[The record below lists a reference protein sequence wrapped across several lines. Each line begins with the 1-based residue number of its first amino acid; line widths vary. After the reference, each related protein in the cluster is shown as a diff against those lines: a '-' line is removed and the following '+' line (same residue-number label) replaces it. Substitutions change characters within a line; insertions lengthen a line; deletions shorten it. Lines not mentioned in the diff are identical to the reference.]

1 MFENSVIER
10 IRLILKKEEYTQQR
24 FSEEA
29 NLSPNTVKSVLS
41 RGSNP
46 SSDFL
51 AKFITVFPKYSVNW
65 ILTGEGNKTI
75 TGFDK
80 YADYHNSLVEL
91 QKVDRSKEHEIVAL
105 IMLDKKYY
113 SAFTLTEFKKISK
126 DIIDSFS

>member
-1 MFENSVIER
+1 MNDTIIER
-10 IRLILKKEEYTQQR
+10 IRYILKKEEYTQQQ

-29 NLSPNTVKSVLS
+29 NLSLNTIKSVLI

-51 AKFITVFPKYSVNW
+51 IKVLTVFPKYSANW

-91 QKVDRSKEHEIVAL
+91 QKVDKSKEHEIVAL

-126 DIIDSFS
+126 DIIDSVS